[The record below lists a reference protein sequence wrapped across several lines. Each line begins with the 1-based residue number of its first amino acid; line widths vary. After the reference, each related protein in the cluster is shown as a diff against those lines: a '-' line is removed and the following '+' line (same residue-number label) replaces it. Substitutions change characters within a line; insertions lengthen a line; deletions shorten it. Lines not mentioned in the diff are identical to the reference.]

1 MGYSTI
7 SIREVTRQ
15 IEQNKVFLPAL
26 QRKFVWKKEQI
37 ERLFDSIM
45 RGYPIGAWWC
55 FKKYADIK

>member
-26 QRKFVWKKEQI
+26 QRKFVWKK
-37 ERLFDSIM
+37 RTN
-45 RGYPIGAWWC
+45 
-55 FKKYADIK
+55 